1 MRLQRLARGG
11 DLEEVRVD
19 ARRSDRRARAG
30 TLHDEGLRRVPNP
43 NPNPNTLLY
52 SPSGLHDEGLRR
64 VPRRV
69 ERDDVVGVLRARE
82 GVRLGVLAQLDG
94 DRILLDVHD
103 AHEAEHVA
111 W

>member
-30 TLHDEGLRRVPNP
+30 P
-43 NPNPNTLLY
+43 
-52 SPSGLHDEGLRR
+52 LHDEGLRR

-69 ERDDVVGVLRARE
+69 ERDDVVGVLSASE
-82 GVRLGVLAQLDG
+82 GVRLRVLAELDRAPG
-94 DRILLDVHD
+94 
-103 AHEAEHVA
+103 
-111 W
+111 